1 MQLDR
6 SHMGRRNL
14 LLAGLP
20 AKDLMLLTPHL
31 KDVALEQGMI
41 LQEQGERIDQV
52 YFPHD
57 GIVSLLALMQQG
69 NAIEIATIGY

>member
-31 KDVALEQGMI
+31 KDVTLEQGMI
-41 LQEQGERIDQV
+41 LQEQG
-52 YFPHD
+52 
-57 GIVSLLALMQQG
+57 
-69 NAIEIATIGY
+69 